1 MGMNHSDLK
10 TAMMVTIIS
19 SFFLA
24 IFLVPMATGT
34 FEGTVCTGG
43 DEFGNGANCGD
54 ASDDPLTQIYG
65 IAGVVG
71 LALVLLVMWSRVFRD
86 WMGQSKSSPSGSS
99 FTPSNT
105 NQDPEEDSDKDEN
118 TEVEKSSDW
127 WKGDEEDP
135 SSK

>member
-1 MGMNHSDLK
+1 MESNPSLLK
-10 TAMMVTIIS
+10 TAMLATIFS
-19 SFFLA
+19 SVFLA
-24 IFLVPMATGT
+24 VFLVPMATGT
-34 FEGTVCTGG
+34 FEVTVCTGG

-65 IAGVVG
+65 TAGVVG

-86 WMGQSKSSPSGSS
+86 WIGQSKSSPSGSS

-127 WKGDEEDP
+127 WKADEEDP